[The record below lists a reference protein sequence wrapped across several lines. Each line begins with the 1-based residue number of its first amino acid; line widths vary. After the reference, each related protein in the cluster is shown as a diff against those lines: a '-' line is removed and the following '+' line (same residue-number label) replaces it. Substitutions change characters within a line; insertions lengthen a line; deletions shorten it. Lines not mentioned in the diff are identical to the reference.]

1 MRTQISRWGNSLAIR
16 IPGAI
21 AHSHGLEAG
30 SAVELVEC
38 EDGTLQLRPDGPS
51 LSELVGR
58 VTLENLHEEI
68 SFGAPVGREL
78 L

>member
-21 AHSHGLEAG
+21 VRSHGLEAG
-30 SAVELVEC
+30 DAVELTEC
-38 EDGTLQLRPDGPS
+38 EDGTLQLRSDGPG
-51 LSELVGR
+51 LSELIER
-58 VTLENLHEEI
+58 ITPDNLHDEC
-68 SFGAPVGREL
+68 SFGAPVGKEL